1 MDIGRKQPASPIKEQ
16 PMEKLSAADRPNGE
30 KGSVA

>member
-1 MDIGRKQPASPIKEQ
+1 MVEGSKQPAFPIKEQ
-16 PMEKLSAADRPNGE
+16 SMEKLPDADGPNGE